1 MTTAARVLISGASIA
16 GPLLAYWLNRSRY
29 AVTVVER
36 APAPRKTG
44 GHAVD
49 LLGPALEIS
58 EKMGVLGRIREL
70 ATGTHRL
77 AVTTSGVTKPIEID
91 LTRLF
96 GTATDRHVE
105 IMRDDLS
112 EIYYDAT
119 RDDVKYHFGDW
130 ITGITPGGEVTFE
143 HGPPA
148 RFDLVIGADGLH
160 SGVRR
165 LVFGDEARH
174 IHLSGAY
181 LAALSIPKE
190 FGGRDGE
197 MRTYLDPGRQA
208 AIYSA
213 RHLTDARA
221 AFLFR
226 SADELRYHHRD
237 VPRQKELL
245 LRAFTGMHPDVD
257 ELLGHLGHTPAFYFD
272 AITQLDLASWSRGR
286 VTLVGDAGY
295 CPGPAIAGSTS
306 LAVVGAYVLA
316 AELDAA
322 GGDNGLAFPAYER
335 EMGELVRRSHAFA
348 RRAAKTLIPS
358 SRLGVWALIGGARL
372 LSALPTPIGRA
383 IAGGN
388 SRGPR
393 LHDAMPVEDA
403 ARRSASTT
411 SGSARRPDARF
422 RRGSL
427 DERRRP

>member
-1 MTTAARVLISGASIA
+1 VTRAVRVLISGASIA
-16 GPLLAYWLNRSRY
+16 GPVLAYWLNRCRY

-36 APAPRKTG
+36 APAPRRTG

-49 LLGPALEIS
+49 LLGPALAIS

-77 AVTTSGVTKPIEID
+77 AVTTSGLTRPIEID

-96 GTATDRHVE
+96 GAASDRHVE

-112 EIYYDAT
+112 EIYHDAT
-119 RDDVKYHFGDW
+119 RDDVEYHFGDR
-130 ITGITPGGEVTFE
+130 ITGISPGGDVTFE
-143 HGPPA
+143 HGAPA

-181 LAALSIPKE
+181 LAALSVPKE
-190 FGGRDGE
+190 LGGRDGE
-197 MRTYLDPGRQA
+197 MRTYLDPGHQA

-226 SADELRYHHRD
+226 SADELQYHHRD

-245 LRAFTGMHPDVD
+245 RHAFTGMHPDVD
-257 ELLGHLGHTPAFYFD
+257 ELLGHLEQTPAFYFD
-272 AITQLDLASWSRGR
+272 TITQLDLASWSRGR

-306 LAVVGAYVLA
+306 LAVVGAHVLA
-316 AELDAA
+316 GELDAA
-322 GGDNGLAFPAYER
+322 GGDHALAFPAYER
-335 EMGELVRRSHAFA
+335 EMAELVRRSRAFA
-348 RRAAKTLIPS
+348 RRAAKALIPN

-372 LSALPTPIGRA
+372 LAALPRPIGRA

-388 SRGPR
+388 TRGPH
-393 LHDAMPVEDA
+393 LYDAMPVPA
-403 ARRSASTT
+403 TAPRSASTT
-411 SGSARRPDARF
+411 SGSARGPGARF
-422 RRGSL
+422 RRGPL
-427 DERRRP
+427 DGHRRP